1 VRFLQPFAV
10 RRSIVSHGSP
20 ELSWVVPEIFLAYSP
35 NQVKNRTDTLGVGS
49 QAPEFSLSAANRE
62 GTFTLAGLR
71 ERGPVIV
78 EFLRGT
84 W

>member
-1 VRFLQPFAV
+1 LRHAAKHYLAWFSCSFHELFLEFSCLTV
-10 RRSIVSHGSP
+10 EVT
-20 ELSWVVPEIFLAYSP
+20 
-35 NQVKNRTDTLGVGS
+35 VKNRTDTLEVGS

-62 GTFTLAGLR
+62 GSVTLAGLR